1 MMLVHSPKLKQTPNN
16 MTNEPMT
23 NQSQRAPHDPKVKA
37 IRDPKSKLGDRI
49 VTTWVIGNDIYP
61 NGQLGT
67 IISPKP
73 PTTVL
78 EK

>member
-1 MMLVHSPKLKQTPNN
+1 

-49 VTTWVIGNDIYP
+49 VTTWVIGNDIP
-61 NGQLGT
+61 
-67 IISPKP
+67 
-73 PTTVL
+73 
-78 EK
+78 